1 MKKWD
6 FEQPVWVNIL
16 SWVIGILLVLGLVFG
31 LLCLE
36 GWLIMLLWN
45 AIIPVLFVGVGNL
58 WYWGAFGLIL
68 LCNILFKTTISIKD
82 NND

>member
-1 MKKWD
+1 MRSLFREAWN
-6 FEQPVWVNIL
+6 EHWAL
-16 SWVIGILLVLGLVFG
+16 GILVLLIWLVLTFAIDC
-31 LLCLE
+31 LLALFV
-36 GWLIMLLWN
+36 MLLWN

>member
-1 MKKWD
+1 MRNLFREAWD
-6 FEQPVWVNIL
+6 EHWAL
-16 SWVIGILLVLGLVFG
+16 GILVLVVWLVLTFAIDC
-31 LLCLE
+31 LLALFV
-36 GWLIMLLWN
+36 MLLWN

-68 LCNILFKTTISIKD
+68 LCNILFKTTISM

>member
-1 MKKWD
+1 MRNLFRDAWD
-6 FEQPVWVNIL
+6 EHWAL
-16 SWVIGILLVLGLVFG
+16 GILVLVVWLVLTFAIDC
-31 LLCLE
+31 LLALFV
-36 GWLIMLLWN
+36 MLLWN

-68 LCNILFKTTISIKD
+68 LCNILFKTTISM

>member
-1 MKKWD
+1 MRNLFREAWN
-6 FEQPVWVNIL
+6 EHWAL
-16 SWVIGILLVLGLVFG
+16 GILVLLVWLVLTFAIDCFLALFV
-31 LLCLE
+31 
-36 GWLIMLLWN
+36 MLLWN

-68 LCNILFKTTISIKD
+68 LCNILFKTTISM

>member
-1 MKKWD
+1 MRKVFRDAWD
-6 FEQPVWVNIL
+6 EHWAL
-16 SWVIGILLVLGLVFG
+16 GILVLVVWLVLAFAIDC
-31 LLCLE
+31 LLALFV
-36 GWLIMLLWN
+36 MLLWN

-68 LCNILFKTTISIKD
+68 LCNILFKTTISIND

>member
-1 MKKWD
+1 MRNLFREAWD
-6 FEQPVWVNIL
+6 EHWAL
-16 SWVIGILLVLGLVFG
+16 GILVLLVWLVLTFAIDC
-31 LLCLE
+31 LLALFV
-36 GWLIMLLWN
+36 MLLWN

-68 LCNILFKTTISIKD
+68 LCNILFKTTISM

>member
-1 MKKWD
+1 MRNLFREAWD
-6 FEQPVWVNIL
+6 EHWAL
-16 SWVIGILLVLGLVFG
+16 GILVLLVWLVLTFAIDC
-31 LLCLE
+31 LLALFV
-36 GWLIMLLWN
+36 MLLWN
-45 AIIPVLFVGVGNL
+45 AIIPMLFIGVGNL